1 MRFGAP
7 QTFRRAHAIR
17 AAFRRGKLL
26 VYATESCFGIG
37 CDPRNRAALRRL
49 LRLKAR
55 PWTKGLL
62 LIAAEPSQLSPWIVT
77 PTAAQA
83 RMLAASWPGPNTW
96 IIRASPRVPHA
107 LKGRHRGI
115 GVRVTAH
122 RGAAALAQI
131 VGSALVS
138 TSANPAG
145 LRPLRTHRAALRRF
159 GHSAYVIPGQVGA
172 RKRPSTIRILETG
185 AVLRA

>member
-1 MRFGAP
+1 MRFGEP
-7 QTFRRAHAIR
+7 QTFRRARAIR
-17 AAFRRGKLL
+17 AAFRQGRLI

-37 CDPRNRAALRRL
+37 CDPRNQKALRRL
-49 LRLKAR
+49 LRLKSR
-55 PWTKGLL
+55 PWHKGLL
-62 LIAAEPSQLSPWIVT
+62 LIAADAAQLTPWIVT

-83 RMLAASWPGPNTW
+83 EKLTASWPGPNTW

-107 LKGRHRGI
+107 LKGRHAGI
-115 GVRVTAH
+115 GVRVPAH
-122 RGAAALAQI
+122 RGAAALAHI
-131 VGSALVS
+131 VGSAVVS

-145 LRPLRTHRAALRRF
+145 LRPLKNYRAAQRRF
-159 GHSAYVIPGQVGA
+159 GSNAFVIAGRIGA

>member
-1 MRFGAP
+1 MRIGDP
-7 QTFRRAHAIR
+7 QTFRHARAIR
-17 AAFRRGKLL
+17 AAFRHGKLI

-37 CDPRNRAALRRL
+37 CDPRNQKALHRL
-49 LRLKAR
+49 LRLKRR

-62 LIAAEPSQLSPWIVT
+62 LIAAEATQLSPWIVE

-83 RMLAASWPGPNTW
+83 KILAATWPGPNTW
-96 IIRASPRVPHA
+96 IIRASKRVPHA
-107 LKGRHRGI
+107 LKGRHAGI

-122 RGAAALAQI
+122 RGAAALAKL
-131 VGSALVS
+131 VGSAVVS

-145 LRPLRTHRAALRRF
+145 RRPLKTYRAAQRRF
-159 GHSAYVIPGQVGA
+159 GGDALVIHGRVGS